1 MRNLLAFLAAAV
13 LVVAALGWYL
23 DWYKI
28 ESVPTLGGHEEVN
41 IDIDSKKI
49 TADVEKGAERG
60 AEKLHDV
67 LQKKGAAEG
76 SEPPATGQTASGKP
90 TPATGPRIEI
100 HAEEESTVPGAKIP
114 PP

>member
-13 LVVAALGWYL
+13 LVVAGLGWYL

-28 ESVPTLGGHEEVN
+28 ESVPTPGGHEEVN
-41 IDIDSKKI
+41 IDIDGKRI

-67 LQKKGAAEG
+67 LQKKGAAQG
-76 SEPPATGQTASGKP
+76 SQPPSSSQTVSGKP
-90 TPATGPRIEI
+90 SPATGPRTVMN
-100 HAEEESTVPGAKIP
+100 AEEECTAPGGKTAHP
-114 PP
+114 